1 MLQESS
7 GSKGIECLWNSS
19 LLFDAHLHVNAWTS
33 PLTRT
38 QSAPAGMFV
47 TQKFMSSKTLHIQR
61 ACFYLF
67 FTFFSFFF
75 FNAGVIY
82 IMFFIKSGFLMFISR
97 GIRTA
102 LLSLVLVSNSNP
114 STQRITK
121 ISRSK
126 IEHHIGEKLGGGH
139 GSWVCPTR
147 ARAH

>member
-19 LLFDAHLHVNAWTS
+19 LLFDARLHVNAWTS

-47 TQKFMSSKTLHIQR
+47 TQKFMSSKTLHIQQ
-61 ACFYLF
+61 ACSYLF
-67 FTFFSFFF
+67 FFFF

-102 LLSLVLVSNSNP
+102 LLSLVLDSNSNP

-126 IEHHIGEKLGGGH
+126 IEHHIGKKLGGGH
-139 GSWVCPTR
+139 GSWVCPTH
-147 ARAH
+147 ARAP